1 MKEKHSLQK
10 FENRMYR
17 KIFES
22 KKGEVSE
29 QFMIL
34 HIEELNELC
43 RLTVNFCEIQNFGW
57 VSLRG
62 RIYRKEKGF

>member
-1 MKEKHSLQK
+1 MKEKRSLQK
-10 FENRMYR
+10 FENRIYR

-34 HIEELNELC
+34 HNEELNELY
-43 RLTVNFCEIQNFGW
+43 RLS
-57 VSLRG
+57 VSIVKY
-62 RIYRKEKGF
+62 RILVG

>member
-22 KKGEVSE
+22 NKGEVSE

-43 RLTVNFCEIQNFGW
+43 RLTVNI
-57 VSLRG
+57 VKY
-62 RIYRKEKGF
+62 RILVG